1 LQEVLH
7 AILAEVLVDVVVLRE
22 EVGVTVEA
30 IVVLVESVKTVLV
43 QNLIRKHCFS
53 VALPA

>member
-22 EVGVTVEA
+22 EVDVTVEA

-43 QNLIRKHCFS
+43 QNLIRKLCFS